1 MKTSTSF
8 ATLALLLTTA
18 TATAHADSLGQKGQI
33 SIAGDFQISI
43 VSESTDADNDESD
56 LDIVISPAL
65 DFFIAPNL
73 SVGGQVVFAREDQGE
88 LEAQTFGAGARV
100 GYVIGLGKVSIWPRA
115 GFTFART
122 SFEFGE
128 ADTTLTGLSLN
139 VFAPVLYHPVDHFYL
154 GLGPKLDYDVY
165 ADDDTDDAP
174 KTTAIGIVS
183 TIGGYF

>member
-1 MKTSTSF
+1 MKPSTSF
-8 ATLALLLTTA
+8 ATAALLLT

-73 SVGGQVVFAREDQGE
+73 SVGGQVVFAREDQGD
-88 LEAQTFGAGARV
+88 LEAQTFGVGARV